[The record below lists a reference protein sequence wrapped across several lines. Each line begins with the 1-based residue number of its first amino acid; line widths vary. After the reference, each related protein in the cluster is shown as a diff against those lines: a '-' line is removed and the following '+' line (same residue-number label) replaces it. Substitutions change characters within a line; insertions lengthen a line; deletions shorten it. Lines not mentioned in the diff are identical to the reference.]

1 MKTDLQNRN
10 ELQDR
15 ERMKNESAIT
25 GNEFNRT
32 QKQENEFNRTE
43 PNCIK
48 NTTQISSSELIY
60 IRNYMQEMLR
70 K

>member
-25 GNEFNRT
+25 GNGLQDAETGKR
-32 QKQENEFNRTE
+32 
-43 PNCIK
+43 I
-48 NTTQISSSELIY
+48 
-60 IRNYMQEMLR
+60 
-70 K
+70 